1 MAPHFAE
8 EVYEN
13 YSNCFNDPQPSVF
26 RAGWLDA
33 PETWNNV
40 ALREE
45 FLVVKQ
51 LRSEVN
57 QLLEQA
63 RAAKLIGPSAE
74 ATVEIQLTEKE
85 EKDENTLADTVDRYA
100 DDFAKHFITSAVT
113 VTRVASVTRDTSDSA
128 TESREVYFTRDVEMP
143 KVGSCRLVVRRST
156 LHKCPRCWSLV
167 SPAQDTL
174 CARCQSV
181 VDSLK
186 V

>member
-1 MAPHFAE
+1 LAPHFAE

-13 YSNCFNDPQPSVF
+13 YSNCFNDPQPTVF

-33 PETWNNV
+33 PETWNNA

-74 ATVEIQLTEKE
+74 AAVAIQLVDKNEKE
-85 EKDENTLADTVDRYA
+85 ENTLADTVDRYA
-100 DDFAKHFITSAVT
+100 DDFAKLFITSTVT
-113 VTRVASVTRDTSDSA
+113 VTRVASVKGDASDSVA
-128 TESREVYFTRDVEMP
+128 ESKEVFFTRDVEMP
-143 KVGSCRLVVRRST
+143 KVGSCRLVVRRSA
-156 LHKCPRCWSLV
+156 LHKCPRCWTLV
-167 SPAQDTL
+167 SPAQETL
-174 CARCQSV
+174 CTRCQSV
-181 VDSLK
+181 VDSL
-186 V
+186 